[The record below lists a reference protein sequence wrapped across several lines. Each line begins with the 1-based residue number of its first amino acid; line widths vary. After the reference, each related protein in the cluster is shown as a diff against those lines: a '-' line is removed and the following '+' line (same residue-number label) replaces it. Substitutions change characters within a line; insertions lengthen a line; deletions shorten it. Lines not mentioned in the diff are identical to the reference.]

1 MGSATGQGTG
11 GVDAQTAP
19 RQDSSVNYFEYF
31 SEIEERFVARRGSV
45 LLLSTLDWALIE
57 TWREAGVP
65 LAAVLR
71 GIDVAF
77 DKYEARKARTKG
89 RLAKVNG
96 LGWCA
101 QAVMEAAR
109 ELAAASVGAHTA
121 PEAAHAGVPGA
132 AQGAAP
138 GTAHRPEQQAGGR
151 ETGFEAARVA
161 RFLDRNAAALE
172 NASITGADLKLEAF
186 AEAAVRLRAFAA
198 EVRAAAPPAL
208 DELDRRLTVVEERL
222 LAALI
227 AGVPE
232 AELLALREAAD
243 RELAPL
249 RARMG
254 AVQVRQVRE
263 QFVHK
268 RLFEHYRLPR
278 LSLFY
283 MPLDGGAGEAAP

>member
-1 MGSATGQGTG
+1 M
-11 GVDAQTAP
+11 
-19 RQDSSVNYFEYF
+19 NYFEYF

-71 GIDVAF
+71 GIDSAF
-77 DKYEARKARTKG
+77 DKHEARRARSKG

-96 LGWCA
+96 LAWCA
-101 QAVMEAAR
+101 QAVMQATA
-109 ELAAASVGAHTA
+109 ELAEASVGAHTQ
-121 PEAAHAGVPGA
+121 PGA
-132 AQGAAP
+132 E
-138 GTAHRPEQQAGGR
+138 HRAEQDARGR

-161 RFLDRNAAALE
+161 RFLEANAAALE
-172 NASITGADLKLEAF
+172 GAAAGDVDLAVVAAF
-186 AEAAVRLRAFAA
+186 ADTPARLRELAD
-198 EVRAAAPPAL
+198 EVRGGVQPAM
-208 DELDRRLTVVEERL
+208 DELDRRLTVLEERL

-232 AELLALREAAD
+232 AELLTLREAAD

-249 RARMG
+249 RSRMG
-254 AVQVRQVRE
+254 AVQSRQLRE
-263 QFVHK
+263 QFMHR
-268 RLFEHYRLPR
+268 RLFESYGLPR

-283 MPLDGGAGEAAP
+283 MPLDLGSQETAA

>member
-1 MGSATGQGTG
+1 ML
-11 GVDAQTAP
+11 
-19 RQDSSVNYFEYF
+19 NYFEYF

-45 LLLSTLDWALIE
+45 LLISTLDWALIE

-71 GIDVAF
+71 GIDAAF
-77 DKYEARKARTKG
+77 DKYEARKIRTKG

-96 LGWCA
+96 LAWCA
-101 QAVMEAAR
+101 QAVMEAAA
-109 ELAAASVGAHTA
+109 ELAEASVGAHPA
-121 PEAAHAGVPGA
+121 PASAAALH
-132 AQGAAP
+132 AAP
-138 GTAHRPEQQAGGR
+138 GTVHRPEQQAAGR

-161 RFLDRNAAALE
+161 RFLDGNARALDGAAA
-172 NASITGADLKLEAF
+172 AGTGLQLGAF
-186 AEAAVRLRAFAA
+186 GETAGRLRELAA
-198 EVRAAAPPAL
+198 EVRSAAGAAAL
-208 DELDRRLTVVEERL
+208 DELDRRLTVLEERL

-232 AELLALREAAD
+232 AELLTLREAAD

-249 RARMG
+249 RSRMG
-254 AVQVRQVRE
+254 AVGGRQVRE

-268 RLFEHYRLPR
+268 RLFERYCLPR

-283 MPLDGGAGEAAP
+283 MPLDGGDDVAAA